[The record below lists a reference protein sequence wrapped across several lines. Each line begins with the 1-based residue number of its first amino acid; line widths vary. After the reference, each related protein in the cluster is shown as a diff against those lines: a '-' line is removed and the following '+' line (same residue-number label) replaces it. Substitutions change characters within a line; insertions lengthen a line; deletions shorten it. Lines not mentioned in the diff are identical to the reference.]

1 MILKLR
7 LYEVKQGYNN
17 ESDFVPHF
25 YIDAVNSREF
35 LEKFCTKK
43 HHWSVCLLC
52 WPLYLCVLSMY
63 ALVTLFIGTQCNI
76 TMQ

>member
-7 LYEVKQGYNN
+7 LYEVKQRYNN

-25 YIDAVNSREF
+25 YIDAVNSRES
-35 LEKFCTKK
+35 LEKFRTKK
-43 HHWSVCLLC
+43 YHWSVSSMLAPVAV
-52 WPLYLCVLSMY
+52 WVLSLY
-63 ALVTLFIGTQCNI
+63 ALVTLFIGTQCHI